1 MSQSAHVRSL
11 DSVRQFAAS
20 VALFQ
25 EEARLCVSSLEMQLQ
40 KILGWLERDRP
51 AFWKREVE
59 ICYRN
64 ISEARVRL
72 HQCQMRRHGDFK
84 PTCFEEKKDLEKAK
98 KEMEFAQKQI
108 PVVKHW
114 NMAAHREANEY
125 RGRSSQMTQ
134 LIERDLPRLLA
145 LLHHAID
152 RLEAYGDVA
161 GPVNEAK
168 SGTSAET
175 TTEPDLSERA
185 HPSDQADPPPQE
197 EQTNS

>member
-11 DSVRQFAAS
+11 DSVRQFTAA
-20 VALFQ
+20 VAMFQ

-40 KILGWLERDRP
+40 RILGWLERDRP
-51 AFWKREVE
+51 AFWKREIEV
-59 ICYRN
+59 CYRN

-84 PTCFEEKKDLEKAK
+84 PTCYEEKKDLERVK

-114 NMAAHREANEY
+114 NMAALHEANEY

-134 LIERDLPRLLA
+134 LIERDLPRLLG

-161 GPVNEAK
+161 APVVERR
-168 SGTSAET
+168 SASDPVPQPES
-175 TTEPDLSERA
+175 PDPPEKT
-185 HPSDQADPPPQE
+185 DEADP
-197 EQTNS
+197 

>member
-20 VALFQ
+20 VANFQ

-40 KILGWLERDRP
+40 KVLGWLERDRP
-51 AFWKREVE
+51 AFWKREIEV
-59 ICYRN
+59 CYRN

-98 KEMEFAQKQI
+98 KEFEFAQKQI

-114 NMAAHREANEY
+114 NMAAHHEANEY

-161 GPVNEAK
+161 GPVNEQP
-168 SGTSAET
+168 TST
-175 TTEPDLSERA
+175 TSQQPDSSDQSS
-185 HPSDQADPPPQE
+185 PSDQPAASEAGSPTDQRR
-197 EQTNS
+197 